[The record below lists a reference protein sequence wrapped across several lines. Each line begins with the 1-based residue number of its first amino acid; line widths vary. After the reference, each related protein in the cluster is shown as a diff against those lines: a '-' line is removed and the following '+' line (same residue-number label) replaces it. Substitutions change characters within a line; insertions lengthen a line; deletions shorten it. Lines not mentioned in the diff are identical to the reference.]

1 MRETVEKEIMIK
13 RKEATRVY
21 ELIIDLV
28 DESGFTK
35 EMITSFCESLIKF
48 NDLRI
53 AEMEMEEKK
62 S

>member
-1 MRETVEKEIMIK
+1 METVEKEIMIK

-21 ELIIDLV
+21 QLIIDLV

-35 EMITSFCESLIKF
+35 EMIASFAQSSITF
-48 NDLRI
+48 NDIRI
-53 AEMEMEEKK
+53 KELEMEEKN